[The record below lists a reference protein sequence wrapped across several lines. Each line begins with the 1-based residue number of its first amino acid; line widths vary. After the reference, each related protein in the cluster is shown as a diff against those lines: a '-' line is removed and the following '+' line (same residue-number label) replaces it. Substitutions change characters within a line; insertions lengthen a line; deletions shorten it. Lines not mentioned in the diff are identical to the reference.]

1 MSAIHTKSLTGITS
15 ITTPPGV
22 DNVFTVHSNDTTE
35 RFRVDLNGNQSI
47 AGILTV
53 AQDLDVDGHT
63 NLDNVSISGVT
74 TASDN
79 IIIPDDKKLILGTQS
94 GRQLHLYHNLVG
106 SSNHVIESTS
116 SSNHFILK
124 ASVIN
129 PRANYFSFRNLAHN
143 QNVFIVDADNSTK
156 LYFNGNEKL
165 TTENTGVNIT
175 GIVTATSADINGDL
189 DVDGHTNLDNVSIAG
204 VTTFTGVVKIPTV
217 VGTNTNADLNVLFQ
231 TTAGVIDGGSA
242 LTYNPA
248 QDVLSVNGN
257 HISRQTFRGHG
268 SLGTLTCDN
277 HSSTT
282 FVKVS
287 NTVDIGTVDNASGA
301 FTVKQGSNEYITVDT
316 NNSSEL
322 IKFGTAGSERLR
334 INSAGAVMVGGTL
347 QAGSNGGL
355 NAEVTDSGN
364 QRVPLAL
371 INQGTADGSGVIISH
386 RGKDDAGNQED
397 YNYIRMVADDTGNGS
412 EDGSIRFWTVAGGT
426 LAQRVRIDSNGL
438 NLTPITNAAR
448 NAGVST
454 ATGTII
460 YNSTTSTMQVYQGT
474 KWDTLSNVAFAPT
487 GGNAT
492 YTFGNYTVHA
502 FTSNGNFVVN
512 TSGTVD
518 VLVVAGGG
526 GGGASSR
533 NQYNGAWAGGGGAG
547 GVLYTTGVSVTAQ
560 TYSIVIGAGGAV
572 GSNGSNSSALGYTA
586 IGGGRGGGTTSSS
599 NWTGGSG
606 GSGGGGLGDQP
617 GPYQGGSGT
626 SGQGNAGG
634 PGTDPGGNPYYEQG
648 GGGGGAGEAGNTD
661 GIAFGGDGRD
671 MSGQFGT
678 TYGENGYFGGG
689 GAGGQGTDNSNTTNE
704 GGVGGGGNSGRG
716 YQNSSLAPEAGAA
729 NTGGGGGAGGTG
741 SGTGGAAGGSGIVL
755 IRYLT

>member
-53 AQDLDVDGHT
+53 SQ
-63 NLDNVSISGVT
+63 
-74 TASDN
+74 
-79 IIIPDDKKLILGTQS
+79 
-94 GRQLHLYHNLVG
+94 
-106 SSNHVIESTS
+106 
-116 SSNHFILK
+116 
-124 ASVIN
+124 
-129 PRANYFSFRNLAHN
+129 
-143 QNVFIVDADNSTK
+143 
-156 LYFNGNEKL
+156 
-165 TTENTGVNIT
+165 
-175 GIVTATSADINGDL
+175 DL

-204 VTTFTGVVKIPTV
+204 VTTTTDDIIIGADNKKLKLGAGEELQLYQSGNHSVIQHNGSHYLSLRSNAFIIQDAAATKTIFVGDPNGQSSLYFNGSKKLETINGGIDITGNLQVDGFHCLGPINLDSDIDVEGHTNLDNVSIAGVTTFSGVVKIPTV

-257 HISRQTFRGHG
+257 HISRQTFRGDG

-397 YNYIRMVADDTGNGS
+397 YNYIKMVADDTGNGS

-533 NQYNGAWAGGGGAG
+533 NHYNGAWAGGGGAG

-729 NTGGGGGAGGTG
+729 NTGGGGGAGGTS

>member
-1 MSAIHTKSLTGITS
+1 
-15 ITTPPGV
+15 
-22 DNVFTVHSNDTTE
+22 
-35 RFRVDLNGNQSI
+35 
-47 AGILTV
+47 
-53 AQDLDVDGHT
+53 
-63 NLDNVSISGVT
+63 
-74 TASDN
+74 
-79 IIIPDDKKLILGTQS
+79 
-94 GRQLHLYHNLVG
+94 
-106 SSNHVIESTS
+106 
-116 SSNHFILK
+116 
-124 ASVIN
+124 
-129 PRANYFSFRNLAHN
+129 
-143 QNVFIVDADNSTK
+143 
-156 LYFNGNEKL
+156 
-165 TTENTGVNIT
+165 
-175 GIVTATSADINGDL
+175 
-189 DVDGHTNLDNVSIAG
+189 
-204 VTTFTGVVKIPTV
+204 
-217 VGTNTNADLNVLFQ
+217 
-231 TTAGVIDGGSA
+231 
-242 LTYNPA
+242 
-248 QDVLSVNGN
+248 
-257 HISRQTFRGHG
+257 
-268 SLGTLTCDN
+268 
-277 HSSTT
+277 
-282 FVKVS
+282 
-287 NTVDIGTVDNASGA
+287 
-301 FTVKQGSNEYITVDT
+301 
-316 NNSSEL
+316 
-322 IKFGTAGSERLR
+322 
-334 INSAGAVMVGGTL
+334 MVGGTL
-347 QAGSNGGL
+347 QAGSNSGL
-355 NAEVTDSGN
+355 TVEATNSGAET
-364 QRVPLAL
+364 VPIAMT
-371 INQGTADGSGVIISH
+371 NQGTADGSAVILSH

-397 YNYIRMVADDTGNGS
+397 YNYIKMVADDTGNGS

-492 YTFGNYTVHA
+492 YTFGGYTVHA

-533 NQYNGAWAGGGGAG
+533 NHYNGAWAGGGGAG

-678 TYGENGYFGGG
+678 TYGESGVFGGG